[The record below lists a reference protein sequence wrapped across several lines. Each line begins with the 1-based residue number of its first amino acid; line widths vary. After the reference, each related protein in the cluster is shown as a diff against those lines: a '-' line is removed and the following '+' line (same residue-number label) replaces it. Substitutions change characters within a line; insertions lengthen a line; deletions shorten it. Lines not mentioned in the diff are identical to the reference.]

1 MFDLHACSLGEEATS
16 NLTTKVFFLLQF
28 NEVGGLAIL
37 NKEESAKFG
46 FSSEKKKKKP
56 HSIPTTC
63 KHIESKYGDWN
74 LPFLKMWR
82 I

>member
-1 MFDLHACSLGEEATS
+1 MVPPQSAHERSMFDLHASRLGEEATS
-16 NLTTKVFFLLQF
+16 NLTTRVFFLLNF
-28 NEVGGLAIL
+28 HDVGGLAIL

-63 KHIESKYGDWN
+63 GHI
-74 LPFLKMWR
+74 
-82 I
+82 